1 MNHRYIEFIMMSK
14 ENIQKISKEDKSL
27 LLEIF
32 DLLKKSQSE
41 KSLEKIQYLL
51 KKYPEDPDIS
61 RTAAS
66 IFAGQGKLDQSI
78 NILENVIKK
87 DKGDYN
93 TYFLQ
98 ADNYAKIGN
107 IELAEKNILLCIK
120 DNPTWKD
127 AYRLFFRILLNNLNY
142 KYINHN
148 EIADAILETLKN
160 GYVEENDIK
169 SFIENFLVK
178 ETGIE
183 EQLKNLEKII
193 NKNPSKSFKEIY
205 VNNITILNNKILL
218 LLLSKVTIS
227 NYYLEKY
234 LTLVRKTILLSFNK
248 NIIQEDQKKKLEDFL
263 FSLNYQ
269 NFLNGS
275 IWIQDEKERN
285 EFSSYL
291 IEVKKRIYKKE
302 SLDEFCFLLLG
313 CYLPLEKDQE
323 VKKYIERNFKRKNV
337 HIFIL
342 IERYKD
348 LEKKEKRII
357 KKTIQ
362 DHEILNKNSLK
373 IMKFYNDHPN
383 KNWTT
388 VNLNNNVSF
397 VEYLRND
404 LSPILLLGEK
414 KAIKSPEILF
424 IGCGSGREAILL
436 SSIQG
441 AQVDAI
447 DLSIKNLSYAAIKAE
462 EHNVSNINFIKLDFL
477 DIKKLEKKY
486 DAIVIDEVLGEIED
500 VNLGMELIASVLKPG
515 GFVKVYLKSAV
526 ADKKNKN
533 IRKLVDS
540 KNFQLAHLDAINI
553 RNKILEDKGNNFNQ
567 FINNKIINDINSLY
581 HLLLPT
587 YNSIFDIKFIS
598 ELIKNNNFIFQG
610 WSDFIKNPDLRYK
623 IINLYAN
630 KYPDDNLLKNLDNW
644 YNFEEQNPIIFSN
657 IYSFWMTKK

>member
-1 MNHRYIEFIMMSK
+1 MSK

-120 DNPTWKD
+120 ANPKWRD

-148 EIADAILETLKN
+148 EIADVILETLKH
-160 GYVEENDIK
+160 GYVQESDIK
-169 SFIENFLVK
+169 GFIEKFLIQ
-178 ETGIE
+178 ETSIE
-183 EQLKNLEKII
+183 ERLIDLEMVI
-193 NKNPSKSFKEIY
+193 NKNPSKSFEEIY

-248 NIIQEDQKKKLEDFL
+248 NIIQEDQKKELEDFL
-263 FSLNYQ
+263 FSLNHQ

-275 IWIQDEKERN
+275 IWIQNEKERN

-291 IEVKKRIYKKE
+291 IEVKKRIQKKE
-302 SLDEFCFLLLG
+302 SLDEFYFLLLG

-323 VKKYIERNFKRKNV
+323 IKNYIERNFKRKNV
-337 HIFIL
+337 NIFIL
-342 IERYKD
+342 IERYKN
-348 LEKKEKRII
+348 LEKKEKKII
-357 KKTIQ
+357 KKIIQ

-373 IMKFYNDHPN
+373 IMKFYNDHPS

-388 VNLNNNVSF
+388 LNLNNTVSF
-397 VEYLRND
+397 VQYLRND

-441 AQVDAI
+441 SQVDAI
-447 DLSIKNLSYAAIKAE
+447 DLSIRNLSYAAIKAE
-462 EHNVSNINFIKLDFL
+462 EHNVRNINFIKLDFL

-486 DAIVIDEVLGEIED
+486 DVIVIDEVLGEIED
-500 VNLGMELIASVLKPG
+500 ANLGMELIASVLKPG

-533 IRKLVDS
+533 IKKLVDS
-540 KNFQLAHLDAINI
+540 KNFQLTYLDAIGI
-553 RNKILEDKGNNFNQ
+553 RNKIFEAKGDDFNQ
-567 FINNKIINDINSLY
+567 FINNKFINDINSLY
-581 HLLLPT
+581 HLLVPT
-587 YNSIFDIKFIS
+587 YNSKFDIKFIS
-598 ELIKNNNFIFQG
+598 DLIKNNNFIFQG
-610 WSDFIKNPDLRYK
+610 WSDFIENPDLRYK
-623 IINLYAN
+623 IIKLYSN
-630 KYPDDNLLKNLDNW
+630 NYPDDDFLKNLDNW
-644 YNFEEQNPIIFSN
+644 YNFEEQNPLIFSN
-657 IYSFWMTKK
+657 MYSFWMTIK

>member
-1 MNHRYIEFIMMSK
+1 MSK

-61 RTAAS
+61 QTAAS
-66 IFAGQGKLDQSI
+66 IFTGQGKLDQSI

-120 DNPTWKD
+120 ANPKWRD

-148 EIADAILETLKN
+148 EIADVILETLKH
-160 GYVEENDIK
+160 GYVQEIDIK
-169 SFIENFLVK
+169 GFIEKFLIQ
-178 ETGIE
+178 ETRIE
-183 EQLKNLEKII
+183 ERLIDLEMVI
-193 NKNPSKSFKEIY
+193 NKNPSKSFEEIY

-248 NIIQEDQKKKLEDFL
+248 NIIQEDQKKELEDFL
-263 FSLNYQ
+263 FSLNHQ

-275 IWIQDEKERN
+275 IWIQNEKERN

-291 IEVKKRIYKKE
+291 IEVKKRIQKKE
-302 SLDEFCFLLLG
+302 SLDEFYFLLLG

-323 VKKYIERNFKRKNV
+323 IKNYIERNFKRKNV
-337 HIFIL
+337 NIFIL
-342 IERYKD
+342 IERYKN
-348 LEKKEKRII
+348 LEKKEKKII
-357 KKTIQ
+357 KKIIQ

-373 IMKFYNDHPN
+373 IMKFYNDHPS

-388 VNLNNNVSF
+388 LNLNNTVSF
-397 VEYLRND
+397 VQYLRND

-441 AQVDAI
+441 SQVDAI
-447 DLSIKNLSYAAIKAE
+447 DLSIRNLSYAAIKAE
-462 EHNVSNINFIKLDFL
+462 EHNVRNINFIKLDFL

-486 DAIVIDEVLGEIED
+486 DVIVIDEVLGEIED
-500 VNLGMELIASVLKPG
+500 ANLGMELIASVLKPG

-533 IRKLVDS
+533 IKKLVDS
-540 KNFQLAHLDAINI
+540 KNFQLTYLDAISI
-553 RNKILEDKGNNFNQ
+553 RNKIFEAKGDDFNQ
-567 FINNKIINDINSLY
+567 FINNKFINDINSLY
-581 HLLLPT
+581 HLLVPT
-587 YNSIFDIKFIS
+587 YNSKFDIKFIS
-598 ELIKNNNFIFQG
+598 DLIKNNNFIFQG
-610 WSDFIKNPDLRYK
+610 WSDFIENPDLRYK
-623 IINLYAN
+623 IIKLYSN
-630 KYPDDNLLKNLDNW
+630 NYPDDDFLKNLDNW
-644 YNFEEQNPIIFSN
+644 YNFEEQNPLIFSN
-657 IYSFWMTKK
+657 MYSFWMTIK

>member
-1 MNHRYIEFIMMSK
+1 MMSK
-14 ENIQKISKEDKSL
+14 ENIQKVSKEDESL

-41 KSLEKIQYLL
+41 KTLEKIQYLL
-51 KKYPEDPDIS
+51 KKYPEDPNIS
-61 RTAAS
+61 QTAAS
-66 IFAGQGKLDQSI
+66 IFTSQGKLDQSI
-78 NILENVIKK
+78 NILENIIKK
-87 DKGDYN
+87 DRGDYN

-98 ADNYAKIGN
+98 ADNYARIGN

-120 DNPTWKD
+120 QNPKWRD

-148 EIADAILETLKN
+148 EIGDVILETLKH
-160 GYVEENDIK
+160 GYVEESDIK
-169 SFIENFLVK
+169 DFVEKFLIQ
-178 ETGIE
+178 ETLIE
-183 EQLKNLEKII
+183 ERLIDLEMVI
-193 NKNPSKSFKEIY
+193 NKNPFKAFEEIY
-205 VNNITILNNKILL
+205 VNNITILNNKVLL

-248 NIIQEDQKKKLEDFL
+248 NIIQKDQKKELEDFL

-275 IWIQDEKERN
+275 IWIQNEKERN

-291 IEVKKRIYKKE
+291 IEVKKRIQKKE
-302 SLDEFCFLLLG
+302 SLDEFYFLLLG

-323 VKKYIERNFKRKNV
+323 IKNYIERNFKRKNV
-337 HIFIL
+337 NIFIL

-348 LEKKEKRII
+348 LEKKEKKII

-362 DHEILNKNSLK
+362 GHEILNKNSLK

-383 KNWTT
+383 KNWTSL
-388 VNLNNNVSF
+388 NLNNNVSF

-404 LSPILLLGEK
+404 LNPILLLGEK
-414 KAIKSPEILF
+414 KAIKNPEILF

-441 AQVDAI
+441 SQVDAI
-447 DLSIKNLSYAAIKAE
+447 DLSIRNLSYAAIKAE
-462 EHNVSNINFIKLDFL
+462 EHNVRNINFIKLDFL

-500 VNLGMELIASVLKPG
+500 ANLGMELIASVLKPG

-533 IRKLVDS
+533 IKKLVDS
-540 KNFQLAHLDAINI
+540 KNFQLTYLDAIGI
-553 RNKILEDKGNNFNQ
+553 RNKIFEAKGDDFNQ
-567 FINNKIINDINSLY
+567 FINNKFINNINTLY
-581 HLLLPT
+581 HLLVPT
-587 YNSIFDIKFIS
+587 YNTKFDIKIIS
-598 ELIKNNNFIFQG
+598 DLIKNNNFIFQG
-610 WSDFIKNPDLRYK
+610 WSTFIENPDLRYK
-623 IINLYAN
+623 IIKLYSN
-630 KYPDDNLLKNLDNW
+630 NYPDDDFLKNLDNW
-644 YNFEEQNPIIFSN
+644 YNFEEQNPLIFSN
-657 IYSFWMTKK
+657 MYSFWMTIK

>member
-1 MNHRYIEFIMMSK
+1 MSK

-61 RTAAS
+61 QTAAS
-66 IFAGQGKLDQSI
+66 IFTGQGKLDQSI

-120 DNPTWKD
+120 DNPKWRD

-148 EIADAILETLKN
+148 EIADVILETLKH
-160 GYVEENDIK
+160 GYVQEIDIK
-169 SFIENFLVK
+169 GFIEKFLIQ
-178 ETGIE
+178 ETRIE
-183 EQLKNLEKII
+183 ERLIDLEMVI
-193 NKNPSKSFKEIY
+193 NKNPSKSFEEIY

-248 NIIQEDQKKKLEDFL
+248 NIIQEDQKKELEDFL
-263 FSLNYQ
+263 FSLNHQ

-275 IWIQDEKERN
+275 IWIQNEKERN

-291 IEVKKRIYKKE
+291 IEVKKRIQKKE
-302 SLDEFCFLLLG
+302 SLDEFYFLLLG

-323 VKKYIERNFKRKNV
+323 IKNYIERNFKRKNV
-337 HIFIL
+337 NIFIL
-342 IERYKD
+342 IERYKN
-348 LEKKEKRII
+348 LEKKEKKII
-357 KKTIQ
+357 KKIIQ

-373 IMKFYNDHPN
+373 IMKFYNDHPS

-388 VNLNNNVSF
+388 LNLNNTVSF
-397 VEYLRND
+397 VQYLRND

-441 AQVDAI
+441 SQVDAI
-447 DLSIKNLSYAAIKAE
+447 DLSIRNLSYAAIKAE
-462 EHNVSNINFIKLDFL
+462 EHNVRNINFIKLDFL

-486 DAIVIDEVLGEIED
+486 DVIVIDEVLGEIED
-500 VNLGMELIASVLKPG
+500 ANLGMELIASVLKPG

-533 IRKLVDS
+533 IKKLVDS
-540 KNFQLAHLDAINI
+540 KNFQLTYLDAISI
-553 RNKILEDKGNNFNQ
+553 RNKIFEAKGDDFNQ
-567 FINNKIINDINSLY
+567 FINNKFINDINSLY
-581 HLLLPT
+581 HLLVPT
-587 YNSIFDIKFIS
+587 YNSKFDIKFIS
-598 ELIKNNNFIFQG
+598 DLIKNNNFIFQG
-610 WSDFIKNPDLRYK
+610 WSDFIENPDLRYK
-623 IINLYAN
+623 IIKLYSN
-630 KYPDDNLLKNLDNW
+630 NYPDDDFLKNLDNW
-644 YNFEEQNPIIFSN
+644 YNFEEQNPLIFSN
-657 IYSFWMTKK
+657 MYSFWMTIK

>member
-1 MNHRYIEFIMMSK
+1 MMSK
-14 ENIQKISKEDKSL
+14 ENIQKVSKEDESL

-41 KSLEKIQYLL
+41 KTLEKIQYLL
-51 KKYPEDPDIS
+51 KKYPEDPNIS
-61 RTAAS
+61 QTAAS
-66 IFAGQGKLDQSI
+66 IFTNQGKLDQSI
-78 NILENVIKK
+78 NILENIIKK
-87 DKGDYN
+87 DRGDYN

-98 ADNYAKIGN
+98 ADNYARIGN

-120 DNPTWKD
+120 QNPKWRD

-148 EIADAILETLKN
+148 EIGDVILETLKH
-160 GYVEENDIK
+160 GYVEESDIK
-169 SFIENFLVK
+169 DFVEKFLIQ
-178 ETGIE
+178 ETLIE
-183 EQLKNLEKII
+183 ERLIDLEMVI
-193 NKNPSKSFKEIY
+193 NKNPFKAFEEIY
-205 VNNITILNNKILL
+205 VNNITILNNKVLL

-248 NIIQEDQKKKLEDFL
+248 NIIQKDQKKELEDFL

-275 IWIQDEKERN
+275 IWIQNEKERN

-291 IEVKKRIYKKE
+291 IEVKKRIQKKE
-302 SLDEFCFLLLG
+302 SLDEFYFLLLG

-323 VKKYIERNFKRKNV
+323 IKNYIERNFKRKNV
-337 HIFIL
+337 NIFIL

-348 LEKKEKRII
+348 LEKKEKKII

-383 KNWTT
+383 KDWTSL
-388 VNLNNNVSF
+388 NLNNNVSF

-404 LSPILLLGEK
+404 LNPILLLGEK
-414 KAIKSPEILF
+414 KAIKNPEILF

-441 AQVDAI
+441 SQVDAI
-447 DLSIKNLSYAAIKAE
+447 DLSIRNLSYAAIKAE
-462 EHNVSNINFIKLDFL
+462 EHNVRNINFIKLDFL

-500 VNLGMELIASVLKPG
+500 ANLGMELIASVLKPG

-533 IRKLVDS
+533 IKKLVDS
-540 KNFQLAHLDAINI
+540 KNFQLTYLDAIGI
-553 RNKILEDKGNNFNQ
+553 RNKIFEAKGDDFNQ
-567 FINNKIINDINSLY
+567 FINNKFINNINTLY
-581 HLLLPT
+581 HLLVPT
-587 YNSIFDIKFIS
+587 YNTKFDIKIIS
-598 ELIKNNNFIFQG
+598 DLIKNNNFIFQG
-610 WSDFIKNPDLRYK
+610 WSTFIENPDLRYK
-623 IINLYAN
+623 IIKLYSN
-630 KYPDDNLLKNLDNW
+630 NYPDDDFLKNLDNW
-644 YNFEEQNPIIFSN
+644 YNFEEQNPLIFSN
-657 IYSFWMTKK
+657 MYSFWMTIK

>member
-1 MNHRYIEFIMMSK
+1 MMSK
-14 ENIQKISKEDKSL
+14 ENIQKVSKEDESL

-41 KSLEKIQYLL
+41 KTLEKIQYLL
-51 KKYPEDPDIS
+51 KKYPEDPNIS
-61 RTAAS
+61 QTAAS
-66 IFAGQGKLDQSI
+66 IFTSQGKLDQSI
-78 NILENVIKK
+78 NILENIIKK
-87 DKGDYN
+87 DRGDYN

-120 DNPTWKD
+120 ENPKWRD

-148 EIADAILETLKN
+148 EIGDVILETLKH
-160 GYVEENDIK
+160 GYVEESDIK
-169 SFIENFLVK
+169 DFVEKFLIQ
-178 ETGIE
+178 ETLIE
-183 EQLKNLEKII
+183 ERLIDLEMVI
-193 NKNPSKSFKEIY
+193 NKNPFKAFEEIY
-205 VNNITILNNKILL
+205 VNNITILNNKVLL

-248 NIIQEDQKKKLEDFL
+248 NIIQKDQKKELEDFL

-275 IWIQDEKERN
+275 IWIQNEKERN

-291 IEVKKRIYKKE
+291 IEVKKRIQKKE
-302 SLDEFCFLLLG
+302 SLDEFYFLLLG

-323 VKKYIERNFKRKNV
+323 IKNYIERNFKRKNV
-337 HIFIL
+337 NIFIL

-348 LEKKEKRII
+348 LEKKEKKII

-362 DHEILNKNSLK
+362 GHEILNKNSLK

-383 KNWTT
+383 KNWTSL
-388 VNLNNNVSF
+388 NLNNNVSF

-404 LSPILLLGEK
+404 LNPILLLGEK
-414 KAIKSPEILF
+414 KAIKNPEILF

-441 AQVDAI
+441 SQVDAI
-447 DLSIKNLSYAAIKAE
+447 DLSIRNLSYAAIKAE
-462 EHNVSNINFIKLDFL
+462 EHNVRNINFIKLDFL

-500 VNLGMELIASVLKPG
+500 ANLGMELIASVLKPG

-533 IRKLVDS
+533 IKKLVDS
-540 KNFQLAHLDAINI
+540 KNFQLTYLDAIGI
-553 RNKILEDKGNNFNQ
+553 RNKIFEAKGDDFNQ
-567 FINNKIINDINSLY
+567 FINNKFINNINTLY
-581 HLLLPT
+581 HLLVPT
-587 YNSIFDIKFIS
+587 YNTKFDIKIIS
-598 ELIKNNNFIFQG
+598 DLIKNNNFIFQG
-610 WSDFIKNPDLRYK
+610 WSTFIENPDLRYK
-623 IINLYAN
+623 IIKLYSN
-630 KYPDDNLLKNLDNW
+630 NYPDDDFLKNLDNW
-644 YNFEEQNPIIFSN
+644 YNFEEQNPLIFSN
-657 IYSFWMTKK
+657 MYSFWMTIK

>member
-1 MNHRYIEFIMMSK
+1 
-14 ENIQKISKEDKSL
+14 
-27 LLEIF
+27 
-32 DLLKKSQSE
+32 
-41 KSLEKIQYLL
+41 
-51 KKYPEDPDIS
+51 
-61 RTAAS
+61 
-66 IFAGQGKLDQSI
+66 
-78 NILENVIKK
+78 
-87 DKGDYN
+87 
-93 TYFLQ
+93 
-98 ADNYAKIGN
+98 
-107 IELAEKNILLCIK
+107 
-120 DNPTWKD
+120 
-127 AYRLFFRILLNNLNY
+127 
-142 KYINHN
+142 
-148 EIADAILETLKN
+148 
-160 GYVEENDIK
+160 
-169 SFIENFLVK
+169 
-178 ETGIE
+178 
-183 EQLKNLEKII
+183 
-193 NKNPSKSFKEIY
+193 
-205 VNNITILNNKILL
+205 
-218 LLLSKVTIS
+218 
-227 NYYLEKY
+227 
-234 LTLVRKTILLSFNK
+234 
-248 NIIQEDQKKKLEDFL
+248 
-263 FSLNYQ
+263 
-269 NFLNGS
+269 
-275 IWIQDEKERN
+275 
-285 EFSSYL
+285 
-291 IEVKKRIYKKE
+291 
-302 SLDEFCFLLLG
+302 
-313 CYLPLEKDQE
+313 
-323 VKKYIERNFKRKNV
+323 
-337 HIFIL
+337 IL